1 MYASFEYYHS
11 EYGGT
16 AITSADSYKYYG
28 NLAAQ
33 YIEQATFGRATAKN
47 EKVRSCECRVAEIL
61 ASNHENLVEG
71 EREVKSESV
80 GGWSRTFA
88 ENKRSDEA
96 LAGKITEAIHLYLGR
111 TGLLSCV
118 LR

>member
-1 MYASFEYYHS
+1 MYADFEFYNFKF
-11 EYGGT
+11 GGT
-16 AITSADSYKYYG
+16 AITSADSYKYYS
-28 NLAAQ
+28 NLAGQ
-33 YIEQATFGRATAKN
+33 YIEQATFGRATANN
-47 EKVRSCECRVAEIL
+47 EKVRLCECRVAEIL
-61 ASNHENLVEG
+61 ASNHENLVESD
-71 EREVKSESV
+71 REIKSESV

-96 LAGKITEAIHLYLGR
+96 LAAKINEAIHLYLDR